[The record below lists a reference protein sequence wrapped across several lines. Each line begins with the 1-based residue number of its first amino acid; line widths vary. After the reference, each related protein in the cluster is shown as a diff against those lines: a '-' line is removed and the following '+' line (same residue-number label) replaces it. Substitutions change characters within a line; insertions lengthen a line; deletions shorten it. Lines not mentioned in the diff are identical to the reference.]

1 MQNYETLLLLSPE
14 LEEERRNEIFTTLT
28 ETLTGGEGTVVEMD
42 EWGMRTLAYPV
53 KKQTRG
59 FYMRMVYEA
68 PGALVTE
75 LERKIRISDGIFK
88 FITVKLDNQAASQEG

>member
-14 LEEERRNEIFTTLT
+14 LEEERRNEIFATFT
-28 ETLTGGEGTVVEMD
+28 ETLENGEGKVIEMD

-68 PGALVTE
+68 PGVLVAE
-75 LERKIRISDGIFK
+75 LERKIRIADGIFK
-88 FITVKLDNQAASQEG
+88 FITVKLDKQPASQEG

>member
-14 LEEERRNEIFTTLT
+14 LEEERRNEIFANLT
-28 ETLTGGEGTVVEMD
+28 ETLETGEGKIVEMD

-53 KKQTRG
+53 NKQTRG

-68 PGALVTE
+68 PGALVSE
-75 LERKIRISDGIFK
+75 LERRIRIADGIFK
-88 FITVKLDNQAASQEG
+88 FITVKLENQAASQEG